1 MDVLAQKDAKKEE
14 FSPALMFFSDL
25 HEFEAPHTAQEG
37 SSSLILDVQVSS
49 IITITGIPEPNQDD
63 THEYV
68 TQHL

>member
-14 FSPALMFFSDL
+14 FSPALRFFSDL
-25 HEFEAPHTAQEG
+25 YEFEAPHIAEEG
-37 SSSLILDVQVSS
+37 SSSLILDMQASS
-49 IITITGIPEPNQDD
+49 IITVTGIPEPNQDD